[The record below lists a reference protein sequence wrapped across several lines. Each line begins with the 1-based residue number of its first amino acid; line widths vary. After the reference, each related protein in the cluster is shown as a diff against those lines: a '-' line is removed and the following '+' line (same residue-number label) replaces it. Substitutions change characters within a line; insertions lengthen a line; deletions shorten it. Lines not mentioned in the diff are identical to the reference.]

1 MALRAQAGRTL
12 YGKHR
17 VETAESRRTGG
28 GHHETD
34 LSAPAAPLL
43 CHTSAGARDGHQD
56 CEGADGT

>member
-17 VETAESRRTGG
+17 VETAEGCRTGG

-34 LSAPAAPLL
+34 LSAPAAPHL
-43 CHTSAGARDGHQD
+43 CHASAGTRDGHQNRK
-56 CEGADGT
+56 GTDGS